1 MTTALYRSGIF
12 LSSYDGILLA
22 STPSVVIFG
31 GYESDRK
38 WPEDAGECAGG
49 GGGGGGRRIF
59 DEGRGG
65 VRTSGQG
72 CTVYSHPPWTFFY

>member
-49 GGGGGGRRIF
+49 GFLMKAVVGSGRQ
-59 DEGRGG
+59 GRG
-65 VRTSGQG
+65 VLSR
-72 CTVYSHPPWTFFY
+72 SHPYGLFST